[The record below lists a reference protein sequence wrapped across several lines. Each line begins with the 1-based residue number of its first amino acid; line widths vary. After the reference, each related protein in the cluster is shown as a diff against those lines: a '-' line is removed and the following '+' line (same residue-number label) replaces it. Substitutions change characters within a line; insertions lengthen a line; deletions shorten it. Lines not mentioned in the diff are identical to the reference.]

1 MELIHKLKEFLK
13 ASSGCLICRA
23 FSPFKVIKKKYG
35 IFFLWLVFTLLGG
48 LLGPLVSS
56 LTNVCFT
63 GRTLSES
70 IIIDARN
77 GTFYT
82 YSIVLIA
89 SSIGGLFIKLISE
102 DYKAGFK
109 NIKLYFIAISIF
121 PLFLGGVLYS
131 GLLSHKC
138 QITKNSFPYIMDKA
152 QFVIFCIGILLAI
165 YAFCLEYMTLF
176 PDDFKDVSDDN
187 YHEQDDEAVKELN
200 REQSN
205 PSNILGDTLL

>member
-1 MELIHKLKEFLK
+1 MKLIYKIKEFLK
-13 ASSGCLICRA
+13 ASSGCFICRV
-23 FSPFKVIKKKYG
+23 FSPFKVIKKKFG

-48 LLGPLVSS
+48 LLGPFVSS
-56 LTNVCFT
+56 LTNVCFI
-63 GRTLSES
+63 GKKLSES

-102 DYKAGFK
+102 DYKVGFK
-109 NIKLYFIAISIF
+109 RIKLFFIATSIF
-121 PLFLGGVLYS
+121 PLLIGSVLYS
-131 GLLSHKC
+131 GSLSHKC
-138 QITKNSFPYIMDKA
+138 QITKNSFPYIMDTA

-176 PDDFKDVSDDN
+176 PDDFKNVSDDN

-200 REQSN
+200 RKQNN
-205 PSNILGDTLL
+205 PSNTLKDTLL